1 MNTLPEKG
9 DKFRTK
15 ATLDTTTGML
25 VSEKHL
31 ECRRPDAE
39 VTYLQYVPGHGGDV
53 WAMEHEDGT
62 IGVYCYTELQSVAEA
77 EDFGRDADLIR
88 RLRKQLALM
97 LNQAR
102 KQIIPSHNDEKAI
115 ECLLQEADRH
125 LN

>member
-1 MNTLPEKG
+1 
-9 DKFRTK
+9 
-15 ATLDTTTGML
+15 
-25 VSEKHL
+25 
-31 ECRRPDAE
+31 
-39 VTYLQYVPGHGGDV
+39 
-53 WAMEHEDGT
+53 MEHEDGT